1 MSTHADPAGARRPG
15 HSVLTAVAV
24 VIAAAAAPGAAH
36 VQRAR
41 TVHVTV
47 VGDKGAAVEGLSPA
61 DFVVKENGKA
71 RTVVEAAPST
81 TPLSIAILLD
91 DRGSDINEI
100 RAALAAFVGR
110 VQDHSEVSLVSVVPT
125 TMKVF
130 DYTSSGPEML
140 AGVRRLVWRAGSAG
154 GLVLGAIAD
163 TADELGRREAA
174 RSAIVVITFEGEEF
188 KSHRRAEPVLAALE
202 RSHAALHVVAV
213 GKPTLRRMNR
223 AVVESGDVQGDE
235 WTVDQNNRNAVLG
248 EGPRLS
254 GGRRHE
260 LAVATGLTR
269 ALESVA
275 SDLINQY
282 TLVYDGASATGASSR
297 LEISVKRRG
306 VTVRGPRKIAG

>member
-1 MSTHADPAGARRPG
+1 MSIQADPAGARRPG
-15 HSVLTAVAV
+15 LSITILAILGIAISVSV
-24 VIAAAAAPGAAH
+24 AAPHA
-36 VQRAR
+36 QRAR

-81 TPLSIAILLD
+81 TPLSIALLLD

-110 VQDHSEVSLVSVVPT
+110 VQDRSEVSLVSVVPT

-140 AGVRRLVWRAGSAG
+140 AGIRRLVWRAGPAG

-163 TADELGRREAA
+163 TADELGRREGA

-188 KSHRRAEPVLAALE
+188 KSHRRAETVLAALE

-275 SDLINQY
+275 SDLLNQY

-306 VTVRGPRKIAG
+306 VTVRGPRKIGG